1 MAGQIPLPRTS
12 RHYGR
17 LQLLRQVHLWPKHS
31 PCSALLRRWPP
42 DSGPAGLSLWLERM
56 LGVLLSKVSLVVTC
70 PPGYVICLPG
80 GVGSGVRFGL
90 GIVSSNLGHRGMPT
104 TPFWAQSSTRI

>member
-1 MAGQIPLPRTS
+1 MFCFAQKMAA
-12 RHYGR
+12 R
-17 LQLLRQVHLWPKHS
+17 LRS
-31 PCSALLRRWPP
+31 
-42 DSGPAGLSLWLERM
+42 SGTQPVAGENVGGTPVEGESSSNVPAGLCNLFA
-56 LGVLLSKVSLVVTC
+56 
-70 PPGYVICLPG
+70 G